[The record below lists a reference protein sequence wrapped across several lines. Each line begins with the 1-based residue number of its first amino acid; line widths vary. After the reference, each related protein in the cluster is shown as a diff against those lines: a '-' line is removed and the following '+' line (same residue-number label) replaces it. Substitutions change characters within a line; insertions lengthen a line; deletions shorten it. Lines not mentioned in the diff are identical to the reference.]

1 LFSLKLLFSKKQS
14 CQCNAR
20 TAQQRIAVD
29 LSLFFRFF
37 LIFFRISNSIEASS
51 DCCHFSSLPVDAF
64 KNMYH
69 IFKIFLLLIT
79 AHHSWTSKYYCG
91 PSDNAFYRFL
101 SQLLTIPCEQ
111 HRINSCCLK
120 HDQCYDDCSV
130 TQLACDTLFCD
141 CLKNIQTNFYCRRII
156 QPIHCNFP
164 QWFGKSYKCNSRR
177 ERCTLEDESEDKNR
191 TQ

>member
-1 LFSLKLLFSKKQS
+1 M
-14 CQCNAR
+14 
-20 TAQQRIAVD
+20 
-29 LSLFFRFF
+29 LSLFDEVNNNNAITTILLNVNKEVGTTMIDSFCFYSITLYYIILCF
-37 LIFFRISNSIEASS
+37 LQ
-51 DCCHFSSLPVDAF
+51 VDVF

-177 ERCTLEDESEDKNR
+177 ERCTLENESEDKNR